1 MAKTTTKF
9 ECQSCGAVFPV
20 WQGRCTE
27 CAEWNSVVEQVVTP
41 RAKHEPI
48 ESRNVSEPVPLVEVQ
63 PHENQ
68 SIPTG
73 IGELDRLLGAGIVL
87 GSVSLLGGE
96 PGIGKSTLSLQ
107 IAQKL
112 ALQGKRVLY
121 VSGEESVSQLYLR
134 SARLE
139 RNAPS
144 LYVYSETNMAAILY
158 TLYKEAPDVVILDSI
173 QVVFHPD
180 LQAVDG
186 SVSQVRYCAN
196 LFIQWIKKHNKIGMI
211 IGHITKEG
219 SIAGP
224 KVLEHM
230 VDVILYLEGER
241 NQKYRILRSY
251 KNRFFNTHD
260 IGVFEMKENGLI
272 EVLQPSEL
280 FVDETTLSNPGSVV
294 APVCEGDRA
303 FLVEVQALV
312 VSSGY
317 GMPKR
322 NMVGVNPH
330 RAHLIIAML
339 EKLCGLKLS
348 STDIFLTIIGGLKV
362 DEPALDLAIVA
373 ALLSSYFDKPV
384 GQKIGVFGEV
394 GLSGEVRAIPNVSKR
409 LLELKKM
416 GFSGC
421 ILPEKAATPPKKNEI
436 KQQAINHVRALFEFF
451 GSGSDNNPTA
461 GRREPLGRHS
471 RPQTFG

>member
-1 MAKTTTKF
+1 MAKNTTRY

-27 CAEWNSVVEQVVTP
+27 CGEWNAVSEQIVQANRPEQVGFDP
-41 RAKHEPI
+41 NNQPI
-48 ESRNVSEPVPLVEVQ
+48 ALADVL
-63 PHENQ
+63 PHATQ
-68 SIPTG
+68 HIPTG
-73 IGELDRLLGAGIVL
+73 IGEFDRLLGSGLVC

-107 IAQKL
+107 MAQKL
-112 ALQGKRVLY
+112 ALQGLQVLY

-134 SARLE
+134 SIRLE
-139 RNAPS
+139 KNAPS
-144 LYVYSETNMAAILY
+144 LYVISETNMAAILQVMHQ
-158 TLYKEAPDVVILDSI
+158 KSPDIVILDSI

-196 LFIQWIKKHNKIGMI
+196 LLIQWIKKHNKVGII

-260 IGVFEMKENGLI
+260 IGVFEMKETGLA

-280 FVDETTLSNPGSVV
+280 FVDEATLTNPGSVV

-330 RAHLIIAML
+330 RAHLLIAML

-362 DEPALDLAIVA
+362 DEPALDLAIIGA
-373 ALLSSYFDKPV
+373 IMSSYFDKAI
-384 GQKIGVFGEV
+384 GQKIGIFGEV
-394 GLSGEVRAIPNVSKR
+394 GLSGEIRSVPNASKR

-421 ILPEKAATPPKKNEI
+421 ILPEKTLVPSKKNDI
-436 KQQAINHVRALFEFF
+436 KQQAVNHVRTLFEFF
-451 GSGSDNNPTA
+451 GSGNDHRPPS
-461 GRREPLGRHS
+461 GRREPMGRHP
-471 RPQTFG
+471 RAEAFG